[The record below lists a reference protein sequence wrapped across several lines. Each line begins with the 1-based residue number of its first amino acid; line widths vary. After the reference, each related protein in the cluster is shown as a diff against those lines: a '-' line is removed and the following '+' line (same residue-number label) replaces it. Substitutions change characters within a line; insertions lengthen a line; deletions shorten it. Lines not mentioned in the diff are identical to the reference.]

1 VSKGLKPNQ
10 LKSIIEKS
18 LGDINKKFRAE
29 IKLINL
35 PKLILDLISKGISPV
50 AGAVGRFQ
58 QYSKSYIDQITGKAA
73 FFRKGGSLR
82 VVEAISTKE
91 LKSLRA
97 SKDAK
102 KQNKKN
108 QEFIKK
114 VTKERFDGKLRS
126 PVNLKV
132 TGDMHNS
139 LKFNAN
145 NGILSA
151 TDFKWQLHNDGEG
164 NLPERRL
171 LPDRDGEVFNRR
183 VQNKITESLIK
194 AIGIKGS
201 KRFLSIRFNIKG

>member
-1 VSKGLKPNQ
+1 MSKGLRPNQ
-10 LKSIIEKS
+10 LKRIIEKS

-29 IKLINL
+29 IKLVDL
-35 PKLILDLISKGISPV
+35 PRLILDLILKGISPV

-58 QYSKSYIDQITGKAA
+58 KYSQSYIDQITGKAA
-73 FFRKGGSLR
+73 FFRKNGKLI
-82 VVEAISTKE
+82 VVNAKDPD
-91 LKSLRA
+91 A
-97 SKDAK
+97 SKSTNARNREFVK
-102 KQNKKN
+102 K
-108 QEFIKK
+108 I
-114 VTKERFDGKLRS
+114 TKERFDGKLRS
-126 PVNLKV
+126 PVNLKKS
-132 TGDMHNS
+132 GEMHNS

-145 NGILSA
+145 SGILSA

-201 KRFLSIRFNIKG
+201 KRFLSVKFNIKG